1 MGLATQYRALA
12 QQYNELVDKHNQLI
26 DRYKA
31 VLQEKVNECSL
42 EPDKITY
49 ERFCRELRLKFAF
62 DKMPD
67 KSGIYAYRNTRTHDI
82 YVGQSVNMKKRLVQ
96 HFRNGKT
103 KNTGHDSEFKD
114 PNEWEFYVLEYIHR
128 DKTDKLNE
136 REAYWIC
143 LARAATANKR
153 IVDRQKAKQV
163 LQQFVN
169 NEQISVQDVSTTKV
183 EKGTATNR
191 TKGNNLKR

>member
-1 MGLATQYRALA
+1 MDLETRYRALA
-12 QQYNELVDKHNQLI
+12 QQYNLLVDKHNQLI
-26 DRYKA
+26 DRYTKA
-31 VLQEKVNECSL
+31 MQDKANECSL

-49 ERFCRELRLKFAF
+49 ERFCRELRLKFSF

-67 KSGIYAYRNTRTHDI
+67 KGGIYAYRNIRTHEI

-103 KNTGHDSEFKD
+103 KKTGHDSEFKD
-114 PNEWEFYVLEYIHR
+114 PNEWEFYVLEYIRR
-128 DKTDKLNE
+128 DNQNKLNE

-169 NEQISVQDVSTTKV
+169 NEQVSVQNVSTTKI
-183 EKGTATNR
+183 EKGTSTNR
-191 TKGNNLKR
+191 TKGNNLKK

>member
-1 MGLATQYRALA
+1 MDLETRYRALA
-12 QQYNELVDKHNQLI
+12 QQYNLLVDKHNQLI
-26 DRYKA
+26 DRYTKA
-31 VLQEKVNECSL
+31 MQDKANECSL

-49 ERFCRELRLKFAF
+49 ERFCRELRLKFTF

-67 KSGIYAYRNTRTHDI
+67 KGGIYAYRNIRTHEI

-103 KNTGHDSEFKD
+103 KKTGHDSEFKD

-128 DKTDKLNE
+128 DNQNKLNE

-143 LARAATANKR
+143 LDCKKTNWRSTKSETSASTICKQRTNLGARSKYNK
-153 IVDRQKAKQV
+153 
-163 LQQFVN
+163 N
-169 NEQISVQDVSTTKV
+169 
-183 EKGTATNR
+183 
-191 TKGNNLKR
+191 

>member
-31 VLQEKVNECSL
+31 VLQEKANECSL

-67 KSGIYAYRNTRTHDI
+67 KSGIYAYRNTHTHDI
-82 YVGQSVNMKKRLVQ
+82 YVGQSVNMKKRLIQ
-96 HFRNGKT
+96 HFRHVSVSLFPFLHPFSIN
-103 KNTGHDSEFKD
+103 
-114 PNEWEFYVLEYIHR
+114 R
-128 DKTDKLNE
+128 LNE
-136 REAYWIC
+136 NMFRKNFPIE
-143 LARAATANKR
+143 
-153 IVDRQKAKQV
+153 VPQ
-163 LQQFVN
+163 
-169 NEQISVQDVSTTKV
+169 
-183 EKGTATNR
+183 
-191 TKGNNLKR
+191 